1 VLEQLTPF
9 AWLAVFATIALAA
22 LVHGALGLGFPLV
35 ATPLLT
41 LVTDLRSAILLTLLP
56 TIAINLVSIA
66 SDREWRTA
74 LRQFWLLPV
83 ATIVGSWS
91 GTQVILQTDPAPFRL
106 LLAGVILLYLLVD
119 RWRKQAHRRVFEPTV
134 GLVILTGVVSGL
146 LAGLVNVL
154 APILIIFAL
163 ETRLAAPIMVS
174 VFNATFLSS
183 KTGQLLGFGVHGA
196 IDHQVLLLWLALIP
210 FAVSVLWYGIRI
222 RRRTDT
228 ERYQRWL
235 KTALWVIAA
244 LLVAQH
250 LFDTWTTPDKL

>member
-1 VLEQLTPF
+1 MLEQLTPL
-9 AWLAVFATIALAA
+9 AWFAVFAAVALAA
-22 LVHGALGLGFPLV
+22 IVHGALGLGFPLV

-74 LRQFWLLPV
+74 LRQFWLLPL

-106 LLAGVILLYLLVD
+106 LLAGVILLYLFVD
-119 RWRKQAHRRVFEPTV
+119 RWRKQEHRRVFEATP
-134 GLVILTGVVSGL
+134 GLVIATGLASGL

-163 ETRLAAPIMVS
+163 ETRLAAPIVVS

-183 KTGQLLGFGVHGA
+183 KSGQLIGFGLHGA
-196 IDHQVLLLWLALIP
+196 IDRHILLIWLMLIP
-210 FAVSVLWYGIRI
+210 FAVSVLWYGIRV

-228 ERYQRWL
+228 ERYQGWL
-235 KTALWVIAA
+235 KSALWVIAG

-250 LFDTWTTPDKL
+250 LYDIWGT

>member
-1 VLEQLTPF
+1 MLEQLTPL
-9 AWLAVFATIALAA
+9 AWLAVFAAVALAA

-56 TIAINLVSIA
+56 TVVINLVSIA
-66 SDREWRTA
+66 SDRQWRTA
-74 LRQFWLLPV
+74 LRQFWLLPTT
-83 ATIVGSWS
+83 AIIGSWS

-119 RWRKQAHRRVFEPTV
+119 RWRTQVHRRVFEPTV
-134 GLVILTGVVSGL
+134 GLMILTGAVSGL

-163 ETRLAAPIMVS
+163 ETRLAAPIVVS

-183 KTGQLLGFGVHGA
+183 KAGQLLGFAAHGA
-196 IDHQVLLLWLALIP
+196 IDGRTLSIWLALIP

-222 RRRTDT
+222 RRRTET

-235 KTALWVIAA
+235 KMALWIIAG
-244 LLVAQH
+244 LLVAQY
-250 LFDTWTTPDKL
+250 LFDTWPGTGEF